1 MYSVGNK
8 SSSFR
13 FILKMAWRDSRASRR
28 RLVLASFSIVL
39 GIASLVAIGSFN
51 ANLREAIDAQAR
63 TLLGADLRVQ
73 GRAAFAPEV
82 AADLDALGGQQA
94 NEIALSTMVVFP
106 TAENRTRLATLRA
119 LEGGYP
125 FYGDFETVPA
135 DAPARLAQGGKVAVM
150 EESLMAQFGVGVGD
164 PIKLG
169 DETFTVVGALRQIPG
184 DSVVVAMLSPRVFIP
199 LSELEGAGLLGPG
212 SLARHR
218 RYIVFDDG
226 SDALEV
232 ERRLRRT
239 YPDQHLGYET
249 VEERKQELGSALR
262 NVYSFL
268 SLVGFVALF
277 LGAIGVA
284 SAIHVHIRQK
294 IPTVAVLRCLGA
306 SSGTAF
312 GVYLVQG
319 LALGL
324 IGSAAGAAL
333 GVGVQLALPQLVA
346 QMLPVEVEFGIIWR
360 VVFKGAAAGL
370 FICGLF
376 ALLPLLAVRRVS
388 PLVAIRAAT
397 AESGANRDPWR
408 WAVYAGIVGIV
419 AMFALRQAPRW
430 QVGIGFL
437 VTLAVSFLIL
447 GALGKVVAWAARRF
461 TPKRAPYVWRQGIA
475 NLHRPNNRTVLLLLA
490 LGLGTFLIV
499 TLALTRS
506 TLLAQIAGAGGSDR
520 PNLLFFDIQDD
531 QIDPLRDILRRED
544 APMQAD
550 APIVTMRVAQ
560 VKGRPVSEI
569 LRDRENRVADWT
581 LRREYRSTFRDHL
594 NERTERIVEGEW
606 VNRIDWDGDSAV
618 PISVERGL
626 AEQMNVALGDE
637 IEWDVQGL
645 PILTRI
651 ASLREVEWRRMEPNF
666 FVVFPAGVLEPA
678 PKFYVAA
685 TRVGDPAHSA
695 RVQEAIVAA
704 LPNVSAIDLQLVLE
718 TLDSIFEKVQFV
730 IQFMALFTVATG
742 VIVLVG
748 AMMSGRLQRLREVV
762 LLRTLGA
769 TGRQLWQIQLVEYA
783 VLGILAAVVGCGL
796 AIVANGLLA
805 HFVFET
811 VGVFSVTTIV
821 VAILAVSS
829 ITLLAGLL
837 SNRGI
842 TNHPPL
848 EVLRAE
854 G

>member
-1 MYSVGNK
+1 M
-8 SSSFR
+8 R

-39 GIASLVAIGSFN
+39 GVAALVAIGSFN
-51 ANLREAIDAQAR
+51 NNLRDAIDAQAR

-73 GRAAFAPEV
+73 GREAFSAEV
-82 AADLDALGGQQA
+82 AAELDALGGRQA
-94 NEIALSTMVVFP
+94 EEIALSTMVVFP
-106 TAENRTRLATLRA
+106 TAGNRTRLATLRA
-119 LEGGYP
+119 LDGAYP
-125 FYGDFETVPA
+125 FYGDFKSVPA
-135 DAPARLAQGGKVAVM
+135 DAPARLAAGGKVAVM
-150 EESLMAQFGVGVGD
+150 EETLMAQFGVRVGD

-169 DETFTVVGALRQIPG
+169 TETFTVVGALQQIPG

-226 SDALEV
+226 SDPLEV
-232 ERRLRRT
+232 EQRFRRA
-239 YPDQHLGYET
+239 YPEEHLGYDT
-249 VEERKQELGSALR
+249 VEERKRELGNGVR

-294 IPTVAVLRCLGA
+294 IPTVAVLLCLGA
-306 SSGTAF
+306 SARTAF

-319 LALGL
+319 LVLGL
-324 IGSAAGAAL
+324 IGSAVGAAV
-333 GVGVQLALPQLVA
+333 GVGVQLALPRLVA
-346 QMLPVEVEFGIIWR
+346 QMLPVEVDFGIAWG
-360 VVFKGAAAGL
+360 VVLKGAAAGL
-370 FICGLF
+370 LICGLF
-376 ALLPLLAVRRVS
+376 SLLPLLAVRRVS
-388 PLVAIRAAT
+388 PLVAIRAAVAET
-397 AESGANRDPWR
+397 AANRDPWR

-419 AMFALRQAPRW
+419 AVFALRQAPRW

-437 VTLAVSFLIL
+437 VTLAVSFLVL
-447 GALGKVVAWAARRF
+447 GLLGKVVAWAARRF

-531 QIDPLRDILRRED
+531 QIDPLREILQREN

-550 APIVTMRVAQ
+550 APIVTMRVSQ
-560 VKGRPVSEI
+560 VRGRPVSEI
-569 LRDRENRVADWT
+569 LRDRDNQVADWT

-594 NERTERIVEGEW
+594 NDRTERLVAGEW
-606 VNRIDWDGDSAV
+606 VSALEWDGTSVV

-626 AEQMNVALGDE
+626 ADQMNVALGDE

-645 PILTRI
+645 PIRTRV

-666 FVVFPAGVLEPA
+666 FVVFPVGVLEPA

-685 TRVGDPAHSA
+685 TRVADPAHSA
-695 RVQEAIVAA
+695 RVQEAIVGA

-748 AMMSGRLQRLREVV
+748 TMMSGRLQRLREVV

-783 VLGILAAVVGCGL
+783 VLGALSAVVGCGL
-796 AIVANGLLA
+796 AVVANGLLA
-805 HFVFET
+805 QFVFET
-811 VGVFSVTTIV
+811 VGVVSPVTLV
-821 VAILAVSS
+821 VAVITVAT
-829 ITLLAGLL
+829 ITLLTGLL
-837 SNRGI
+837 SNRGV

>member
-1 MYSVGNK
+1 M
-8 SSSFR
+8 R

-28 RLVLASFSIVL
+28 RLVLASLSIVL
-39 GIASLVAIGSFN
+39 GIASLVAIASFN
-51 ANLREAIDAQAR
+51 ANLRDAIDGQAR

-73 GRAAFAPEV
+73 GRQAFSPTV
-82 AADLDALGGQQA
+82 AAELDGLGGRQA
-94 NEIALSTMVVFP
+94 EEIALSTMIVFP
-106 TAENRTRLATLRA
+106 TAEDRTRLATLRA
-119 LEGGYP
+119 LDGGYP

-135 DAPARLAQGGKVAVM
+135 DAPAKLAAGGQVAVL
-150 EESLMAQFGVGVGD
+150 EETLMAQYGVKVGD

-169 DETFTVVGALRQIPG
+169 SQTFTVVGALKQIPG

-199 LSELEGAGLLGPG
+199 LAELEGAGLLGPG

-226 SDALEV
+226 TDPLAV
-232 ERRLRRT
+232 ERHLRQT
-239 YPDQHLGYET
+239 YPDEHLGYDT
-249 VEERKQELGSALR
+249 VEERKRELGNGLR

-306 SSGTAF
+306 SARTAF
-312 GVYLVQG
+312 SVYLIQG

-324 IGSAAGAAL
+324 IGSLVGAAL
-333 GVGVQLALPQLVA
+333 GVGVQLTLPQLVGSL
-346 QMLPVEVEFGIIWR
+346 LPVDVDFGIQWGI
-360 VVFKGAAAGL
+360 VFKGASIGL
-370 FICGLF
+370 LICGLF

-388 PLVAIRAAT
+388 PLVAIRAAVAET
-397 AESGANRDPWR
+397 AGNRDPWR
-408 WAVYAGIVGIV
+408 WAVYAGIVALV
-419 AMFALRQAPRW
+419 AGFALRQAPRW
-430 QVGIGFL
+430 QVGVGF
-437 VTLAVSFLIL
+437 VVSLAVSFLVL
-447 GALGKVVAWAARRF
+447 GALGKAVAWAARKF

-531 QIDPLRDILRRED
+531 QIQPLRDILVQEG
-544 APMQAD
+544 APMLAD
-550 APIVTMRVAQ
+550 APIVTMRVSQ

-569 LRDRENRVADWT
+569 LRDKHNQVADWT

-594 NERTERIVEGEW
+594 NDRTERVTGGEW
-606 VNRIDWDGDSAV
+606 VARFEYDGTGVV
-618 PISVERGL
+618 PISVEQGL
-626 AEQMNVALGDE
+626 AQQMGVALGDE

-645 PILTRI
+645 PIVTRV

-685 TRVGDPAHSA
+685 TRVADPAHSA
-695 RVQEAIVAA
+695 RVQEAIVAQ
-704 LPNVSAIDLQLVLE
+704 LPNLSAIDLQLVLE
-718 TLDSIFEKVQFV
+718 TLDGIFEKVQFV

-748 AMMSGRLQRLREVV
+748 SMMSGRLQRLREVV

-769 TGRQLWQIQLVEYA
+769 TSRQLWQIQLVEYA
-783 VLGILAAVVGCGL
+783 VLGVLAALVGCGL
-796 AIVANGLLA
+796 AIVANALLA
-805 HFVFET
+805 KFVFET
-811 VGVFSVTTIV
+811 AGVFSVLTIA
-821 VAILAVSS
+821 VAILAVAS

-837 SNRGI
+837 SNRGV